1 MISPEI
7 LRRYPW
13 FGPFNDSQI
22 KAMAMLAEAV
32 SAQANETL
40 IETGQPADTLFL
52 LVQGSVDL
60 IHVVEDR
67 DQPGLRREQFL
78 SELSPGEVFGIS
90 ALIEPHVYTLNARA
104 AEPSELVRLRGD
116 ELRAM
121 CQDDL
126 AFAYHLMRQTAQT
139 ASSRLRDA
147 RVLLAAAR
155 A

>member
-1 MISPEI
+1 MISPES

-13 FGPFNDSQI
+13 FGPLTDSQL
-22 KAMAMLAEAV
+22 KAVAMLADGV
-32 SAQANETL
+32 SAQAHETL
-40 IETGQPADTLFL
+40 FEAERPAEMLFL

-60 IHVVEDR
+60 FHVVVDR
-67 DQPGLRREQFL
+67 DQPGRRREYFL

-90 ALIEPHVYTLNARA
+90 ALIEPYVYTLTARA
-104 AEPSELVRLRGD
+104 SSPSELVRFQGD
-116 ELRAM
+116 GLRAL

-126 AFAYHLMRQTAQT
+126 GFAYHLMRQAAQT
-139 ASSRLRDA
+139 AAGRLHDA